1 MDHSRNKR
9 QNEDDAE
16 KEITLDECV
25 TQLGFGKFQVKLFL
39 VLSVL
44 WVADAM
50 EIMMI
55 GFISPALAC
64 EFNLTDSAKAVLTT
78 MVFMGMLFGA
88 FAWGIIA
95 DRYGRKK
102 CWFFVQCPKVNLRA
116 WHIYHACTRKVIFS
130 LYSGRSLSESPVRSP
145 LTIRASACCGC
156 LSASVWPAD
165 M

>member
-78 MVFMGMLFGA
+78 MVFMGMFLGA
-88 FAWGIIA
+88 FFWGIVA

-102 CWFFVQCPKVNLRA
+102 GQFMCNV
-116 WHIYHACTRKVIFS
+116 RKSI
-130 LYSGRSLSESPVRSP
+130 
-145 LTIRASACCGC
+145 
-156 LSASVWPAD
+156 
-165 M
+165 